1 MKETN
6 SICRNL
12 HGQKLFMADYN
23 NFFTKE
29 GVENFERALMEIEKR
44 AKEMEALNN
53 KEKKLVVEIKFK
65 KY

>member
-44 AKEMEALNN
+44 AKEMEALDN

-65 KY
+65 TY

>member
-6 SICRNL
+6 SICKNL
-12 HGQKLFMADYN
+12 HGQKIFMATYD

-29 GVENFERALMEIEKR
+29 GVENFENALMEIENR

-53 KEKKLVVEIKFK
+53 KEKKLVIEIKF
-65 KY
+65 

>member
-1 MKETN
+1 MRETN
-6 SICRNL
+6 SICKNL

-29 GVENFERALMEIEKR
+29 GVENFERALMEIERR

-53 KEKKLVVEIKFK
+53 KEKKLVIEIKF
-65 KY
+65 